1 MQACYTGA
9 VVAVAHL
16 ARKSDGWD
24 AYRAVAT
31 ELGIGAVAG
40 VPMSLGGQVV
50 GALNLYASGVR
61 DWSEQDLA
69 AVQVLADMCTGL
81 LINASQLR
89 QQEQLSEQLQQ
100 ALHSRV
106 VIEQAKGN
114 RRERPPGE
122 RGPGLRPDP
131 PAHPGPQRH
140 PAFGGRG
147 HRATRFARLSRAS
160 ATASAAQL
168 HDDLTLPGQDLFDIH
183 VIDRPTAGPSRR
195 RPSPGGFLQAS
206 QEPDQLV
213 YPHRGEIL

>member
-1 MQACYTGA
+1 MPACYTGE
-9 VVAVAHL
+9 VVAVADL
-16 ARKSDGWD
+16 ARTSDGWD
-24 AYRAVAT
+24 AYRSVAT
-31 ELGIGAVAG
+31 ELGVGAVAG

-89 QQEQLSEQLQQ
+89 QQEQLSDQLQQ

-114 RRERPPGE
+114 RRERSTRKAWTGPSTGSASTPGAATPPCV
-122 RGPGLRPDP
+122 RWPRPSCNSVCASEP
-131 PAHPGPQRH
+131 
-140 PAFGGRG
+140 
-147 HRATRFARLSRAS
+147 AS

-168 HDDLTLPGQDLFDIH
+168 HDDLTLPGHDLFDIH
-183 VIDRPTAGPSRR
+183 VIDRPAAGPGSR

-213 YPHRGEIL
+213 YPHRGETL